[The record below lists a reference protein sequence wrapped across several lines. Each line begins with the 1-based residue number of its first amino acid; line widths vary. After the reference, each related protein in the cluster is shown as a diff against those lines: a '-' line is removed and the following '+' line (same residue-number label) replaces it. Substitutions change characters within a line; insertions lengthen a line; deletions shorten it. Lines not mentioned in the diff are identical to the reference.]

1 METKQFIQ
9 YHLNIS
15 HVDTRDITYTY
26 ISHFLNIRLI
36 LLRAVYD
43 AGSPYANCL
52 QVFVDTTSQ
61 NCRGQKGS
69 LEIIESDP
77 PAEQAHYSSPVFFVL
92 GSPELDTALQARPDQ
107 GSIEGED
114 RLL

>member
-69 LEIIESDP
+69 LGITTPNSPDKASSLQYVELENIQES
-77 PAEQAHYSSPVFFVL
+77 L
-92 GSPELDTALQARPDQ
+92 
-107 GSIEGED
+107 
-114 RLL
+114 